1 MTQHSPDRSAEPAT
15 SRVPAVPIS
24 ESVLPDRLICLE
36 TGRPI
41 KMLKRHLQNLL
52 GMTFEEYRA
61 KWGLPPDYP
70 TTAPNYQ
77 YAKQRWRTKGKLH

>member
-1 MTQHSPDRSAEPAT
+1 MTQHPPARTGEPAT
-15 SRVPAVPIS
+15 SRIPAVPIS
-24 ESVLPDRLICLE
+24 ESVYPDRLICLE

-41 KMLKRHLQNLL
+41 KMLRRHLRNLL

-70 TTAPNYQ
+70 TSAPDYQ
-77 YAKQRWRTKGKLH
+77 LAKERWLMRDKLH